1 MAAAG
6 LPRWPPARVLTPL
19 KCFFTPLG
27 SSSWREYVHK
37 NNVTPVTLCGQHPE
51 GGSMAATNSAIE
63 PVTRLELDGYD
74 WYERHAQIL
83 QYQAAVDPQIVLIG
97 DSITHFFGAL
107 APQPMPRPAV
117 SSHAIHR
124 CP

>member
-1 MAAAG
+1 
-6 LPRWPPARVLTPL
+6 
-19 KCFFTPLG
+19 
-27 SSSWREYVHK
+27 
-37 NNVTPVTLCGQHPE
+37 
-51 GGSMAATNSAIE
+51 MAATNSAIE

-107 APQPMPRPAV
+107 APQSMPRPAV